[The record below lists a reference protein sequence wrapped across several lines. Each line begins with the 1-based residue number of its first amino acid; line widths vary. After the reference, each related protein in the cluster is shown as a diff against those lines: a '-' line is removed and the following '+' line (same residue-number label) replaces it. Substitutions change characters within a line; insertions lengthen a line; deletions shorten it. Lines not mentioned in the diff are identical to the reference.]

1 MSNLWFSKQMIK
13 NKPKKIENIY
23 IKEDTKEDIIETIEK
38 TTKEEEK
45 LEMEKLIVAIDAGKG
60 YTKYFYAKEVETR
73 SKKDNSIVKKPKGFS
88 GIDKSTVVIGQE
100 AVAGSTIYIN
110 DKPCNFNGTKKVV
123 ELEDK
128 TKNSE
133 EHKALMQKTLFEIAK
148 KEKVNLFDVIMCT
161 SLDQYKLEENVEEM
175 QKEMNIGTFNIK
187 DDADEI
193 SITVEKVIIEPE
205 SIVST
210 IYAKTVLKDVL
221 AVLVDIGTLNVGVV
235 PLNMGRL
242 NKEAISAPRIG
253 YDHMINM
260 FKEYTDSKG
269 ANYSKEMLEVY
280 VDKKQGTM
288 EKLDEMFKSFF
299 VNEYSK
305 ILKKEIDA
313 KGFGEFA
320 NLIFMGGTS
329 IKCGELIKETF
340 SEYENVEIIEDIYAT
355 VKGAYLKGKKDLEKL
370 N

>member
-1 MSNLWFSKQMIK
+1 
-13 NKPKKIENIY
+13 
-23 IKEDTKEDIIETIEK
+23 
-38 TTKEEEK
+38 
-45 LEMEKLIVAIDAGKG
+45 
-60 YTKYFYAKEVETR
+60 
-73 SKKDNSIVKKPKGFS
+73 
-88 GIDKSTVVIGQE
+88 
-100 AVAGSTIYIN
+100 
-110 DKPCNFNGTKKVV
+110 
-123 ELEDK
+123 
-128 TKNSE
+128 
-133 EHKALMQKTLFEIAK
+133 
-148 KEKVNLFDVIMCT
+148 
-161 SLDQYKLEENVEEM
+161 
-175 QKEMNIGTFNIK
+175 MNIGTFNIK
-187 DDADEI
+187 DDTDEM

-329 IKCGELIKETF
+329 IKCGELIKEAF